1 MAAGDPINGD
11 ALRIEVSATAIG
23 TKTPVN
29 GMDRYGSRKSR
40 PINRRAV
47 FMRAAPYMSRGT
59 KDYGFTISGALIP
72 DDPGQQMLRDAEANG
87 TSVFLSIMPDGVNG
101 FMQEVICG
109 NLSHDA
115 NPDAFQDYGFE
126 CSGVAEPTLVG
137 TPGVIV

>member
-1 MAAGDPINGD
+1 MAAGDPVNGD
-11 ALRIEVSATAIG
+11 ALVLSVSATAIG
-23 TKTPVN
+23 TATDIN

-72 DDPGQQMLRDAEANG
+72 DDPGQQILRDAEASG
-87 TSVFLSIMPDGVNG
+87 VSVFLTVLPDGING
-101 FMQEVICG
+101 FMQEVLVG

-126 CSGVAEPTLVG
+126 CSGVDEPTLVG